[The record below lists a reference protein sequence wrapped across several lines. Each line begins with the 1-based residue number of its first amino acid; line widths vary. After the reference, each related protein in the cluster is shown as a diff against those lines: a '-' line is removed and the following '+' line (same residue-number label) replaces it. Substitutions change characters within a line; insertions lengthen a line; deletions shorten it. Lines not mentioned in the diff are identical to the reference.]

1 VKRSWGFHAG
11 LMAAVCCILG
21 VAFFPAWRELVNL
34 WFQTES
40 YAHGP
45 MVPAICAWLIWRLRT
60 SINTQ
65 LQPSTWWLGALG
77 IIACALVWLIG
88 DVLQIS
94 ALRHFAL
101 MGTLICAAAACFG
114 RAVFTALFFPI
125 TFLLFAVPFGEFLI
139 EPMMDQTADA
149 VVVALQWTGIPV
161 YQEARRLVI
170 PSGSWAVVEACAGT
184 RYLIA
189 SVMLGALFAYLFF
202 RSWKR
207 RVAFMIAAIAVPVIA
222 NWIRAYLIVMIGH
235 LSNNKYGLG
244 ADHVMFGWVFFGAF
258 IFAMFSIGA
267 RWREDHDDAP
277 QFSVKTAQKTLEPGR
292 SLRARIAAPIAAAV
306 VSACV
311 PFAAAKM
318 TMGADV
324 IALAPLV
331 SAADWR
337 NEPGQD
343 WQPDFSG
350 ERGKVAGSFRSNSG
364 SVVAF
369 SRSAFSGQRGSNRM
383 LRFGNYFFTE
393 SDTAAASI
401 RTTHYS
407 KIINGQNVSL
417 VEYRLPDRYGVR
429 LIRGTY
435 QIATQRLS
443 SPYSAKL
450 ALAMQT
456 LRGAGDRS
464 DVIAWSTLARDDAQA
479 KATLDQFEASFG
491 DQLLRPAP

>member
-1 VKRSWGFHAG
+1 MAG
-11 LMAAVCCILG
+11 VCCILG

-45 MVPAICAWLIWRLRT
+45 MVPAICAWLIWRLRA
-60 SINTQ
+60 SIQ
-65 LQPSTWWLGALG
+65 SKLQPSTWWLGG
-77 IIACALVWLIG
+77 IGMVLCALVWLVG
-88 DVLQIS
+88 DMLQIS

-101 MGTLICAAAACFG
+101 MSTIICAAAACFG
-114 RAVFTALFFPI
+114 RSVFTALFFPI

-161 YQEARRLVI
+161 YQEARRLII

-207 RVAFMIAAIAVPVIA
+207 RVAFMLASIAVPVFA

-235 LSNNKYGLG
+235 LSDNKYGVG

-258 IFAMFSIGA
+258 IFAMFTIGA

-277 QFSVKTAQKTLEPGR
+277 QFSAKTAPQV
-292 SLRARIAAPIAAAV
+292 SSSNHSVWAPIAAAAL
-306 VSACV
+306 SACV
-311 PFAAAKM
+311 PLAAAKM
-318 TMGADV
+318 AASADA
-324 IALAPLV
+324 ITLAPLQ

-337 NEPGQD
+337 SEPGQD
-343 WQPDFSG
+343 WQPEFSG
-350 ERGKVAGSFRSNSG
+350 ERGKVAASFRSKSG
-364 SVVAF
+364 NVVAV
-369 SRSAFSGQRGSNRM
+369 SRSAFSGQRGPNRM
-383 LRFGNYFFTE
+383 LRFGNTFFTE
-393 SDTAAASI
+393 SDAAAAGI
-401 RTTHYS
+401 RTTQYT
-407 KIINGQNVSL
+407 KTINGQEVTM
-417 VEYRLPDRYGVR
+417 VEYHLPDRYGVR
-429 LIRGTY
+429 IIRGTY
-435 QIATQRLS
+435 QIGKKSFS
-443 SPYSAKL
+443 SAYSAKL

-491 DQLLRPAP
+491 DQLLRPSP

>member
-1 VKRSWGFHAG
+1 
-11 LMAAVCCILG
+11 MAVVCCILG
-21 VAFFPAWRELVNL
+21 VAFFSTWRELVNL

-45 MVPAICAWLIWRLRT
+45 MVPAICAWLIWRLRS
-60 SINTQ
+60 SIQSQ

-77 IIACALVWLIG
+77 MILCALVWLIG
-88 DVLQIS
+88 DMLQIS

-101 MGTLICAAAACFG
+101 VSTLICAAAACFG
-114 RAVFTALFFPI
+114 RSVFTALFFPI

-149 VVVALQWTGIPV
+149 VVVALQLTGIPV
-161 YQEARRLVI
+161 HQEARRLII

-207 RVAFMIAAIAVPVIA
+207 RVAFMIAAVAVPVFA

-235 LSNNKYGLG
+235 LSNNKYGVG
-244 ADHVMFGWVFFGAF
+244 ADHVMFGWVFFGVF
-258 IFAMFSIGA
+258 IFAMFTIGA
-267 RWREDHDDAP
+267 RWREDHDNAP
-277 QFSVKTAQKTLEPGR
+277 QFLVKTAPQVLSSDRTVW
-292 SLRARIAAPIAAAV
+292 APLAAAV
-306 VSACV
+306 LSACV

-318 TMGADV
+318 TSGADA
-324 IALAPLV
+324 IALAPLQ

-337 NEPGQD
+337 TEPGQD

-350 ERGKVAGSFRSNSG
+350 ERGKISASFRSKSG
-364 SVVAF
+364 GVVAV
-369 SRSAFSGQRGSNRM
+369 SRSAYSGQRGQNRM

-393 SDTAAASI
+393 SDTAAAGI
-401 RTTHYS
+401 RTTHY
-407 KIINGQNVSL
+407 KKMINGQDVTL
-417 VEYRLPDRYGVR
+417 VEYRVPDRYGVR
-429 LIRGTY
+429 IIRGTY
-435 QIATQRLS
+435 QIGQQSFS
-443 SPYSAKL
+443 SAYSAKL

-464 DVIAWSTLARDDAQA
+464 DVIAWSTLAREDAQA

-491 DQLLRPAP
+491 DQLLRLSP